1 MFQRLGPALLSI
13 WLAAHPAAAATL
25 EGIAFPDSYPIDGHT
40 LVLNGLGLR
49 TLTIFNIKVYVA
61 GLYVQHPSHSAQ
73 EILNAPGP
81 KVILMEFLHA
91 GTKADIERQYRKGEQ
106 ENCGNGECDPSDAAD
121 FERLI
126 AAAPAVEP
134 GDTYTYVVTDRG
146 VQLYA
151 NKKLMADVANKDLAL
166 RILSGFIGEH
176 PPSASLKQQL
186 LGQRE

>member
-1 MFQRLGPALLSI
+1 MLQRFLPVLLSI
-13 WLAAHPAAAATL
+13 WLSAHAAAAATI
-25 EGIAFPDSYPIDGHT
+25 EGITFPDTYPIDGRA
-40 LVLNGLGLR
+40 LLLNGLGLR
-49 TLTIFNIKVYVA
+49 TLTIFNIKAYVA
-61 GLYVQHPSHSAQ
+61 ALYVQQQSHSAQ
-73 EILNAPGP
+73 QILNAPGP

-126 AAAPAVEP
+126 AAAPGVEP
-134 GDTYTYVVTDRG
+134 GDTYTYVLTDRG

-151 NKKLMADVANKDLAL
+151 NKKLMVDLANKDLAL
-166 RILSGFIGEH
+166 RILAGFIGEH